1 MNRPL
6 IALSIAALAAP
17 LLAQDWKGMGR
28 LQGRVTDPDG
38 NGVAGASVKLDC
50 PSRGG
55 GATVE
60 TDKKGNW
67 AFLGL
72 AGCSWNVEIK
82 AEGFLNHVRVVN
94 MVSDQVRMSPIEVK
108 LEKPKGPPPELLA
121 AVNAGD
127 AAFDAKNWALARE
140 SYEKVLALRPD
151 LGPQVYQK
159 LAQAYAGEKNTAK
172 SIEYLELSIT
182 AAPAR
187 MDLRF
192 AAAQI
197 ALKADLTE
205 KALAILEGIDDA
217 QVENGDG
224 YFDVAVDF
232 LNKKDPANTV
242 TFFTKALAK
251 DPTIADAYYWR
262 GRAFLQLQKLNEVKA
277 DLKKYVE
284 MAPDGEHVA
293 AAKGLLEQ
301 LK

>member
-6 IALSIAALAAP
+6 IALSLAALAAP
-17 LLAQDWKGMGR
+17 LLAQDWKGAGR

-55 GATVE
+55 GVTVE

-67 AFLGL
+67 AYLGL
-72 AGCSWNVEIK
+72 VGCRWDMEIK
-82 AEGFLNHVRVVN
+82 AAGFLDHVRVVN
-94 MVSDQVRMSPIEVK
+94 MVSDQMRMSPIDVR
-108 LEKPKGPPPELLA
+108 LEKPKGPPPELLS
-121 AVNAGD
+121 AVTKGD
-127 AAFDAKNWALARE
+127 AAFEAKDWALARE
-140 SYEKVLALRPD
+140 NYEKVLALRPD

-159 LAQAYAGEKNTAK
+159 LALAYAGEKNTAK
-172 SIEYLELSIT
+172 SIEYLELSIA
-182 AAPAR
+182 AAPTR

-197 ALKADLTE
+197 ALKADLTD
-205 KALAILEGIDDA
+205 KALAILAGVDDA
-217 QVENGDG
+217 QLQNGDG
-224 YFDVAVDF
+224 YFDVAVEF

-242 TFFTKALAK
+242 VFFTKALAK
-251 DPTIADAYYWR
+251 DPTVADTYYWR
-262 GRAFLQLQKLNEVKA
+262 GRAYLQLQKLDEVKA

-284 MAPDGEHVA
+284 MAPEGEHAA